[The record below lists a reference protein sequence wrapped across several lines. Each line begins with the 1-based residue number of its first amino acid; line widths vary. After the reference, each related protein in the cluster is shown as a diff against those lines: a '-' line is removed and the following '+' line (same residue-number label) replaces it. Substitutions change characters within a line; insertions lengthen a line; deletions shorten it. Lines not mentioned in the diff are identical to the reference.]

1 MQPLSTHLEAM
12 PARPR
17 RARAAYFALITLA
30 AASAVHDASA
40 APCPWIV
47 QPHPEPIGAGPLDE
61 KAKQAAFD
69 IMFDGLA
76 HEVGAFYGFSV
87 TSVDLAWEIA
97 DESTL
102 PDLSADARRL
112 QPTKTPLGTLAYR
125 LAPDTVEPH
134 TIYLVTARGPVDE
147 LEEIGARIEPD
158 RPLAISQLAMR
169 TRGGS
174 DQSGPLPHR
183 SVPGFLIADA
193 DSAQGPDLQ
202 ICAYQV
208 AMR

>member
-1 MQPLSTHLEAM
+1 MQPLSPHAKAM

-17 RARAAYFALITLA
+17 RARAAFLALITLTA
-30 AASAVHDASA
+30 AGAVNDASA

-47 QPHPEPIGAGPLDE
+47 QPHREPIGAGPLDE

-69 IMFDGLA
+69 ILFDGLA

-87 TSVDLAWEIA
+87 TSTDLAWEIA
-97 DESTL
+97 DENAL
-102 PDLSADARRL
+102 PDLSAGARRL

-134 TIYLVTARGPVDE
+134 TIYLVTARSPVDE

-183 SVPGFLIADA
+183 SLPGFLIADA
-193 DSAQGPDLQ
+193 DGAQGPDLQ

-208 AMR
+208 AVR